1 MPKSVTHVLG
11 KSVLG
16 PVGHMVLSGDIGS
29 DAEAGVLERGIVC
42 AGRLY
47 EFQRK

>member
-1 MPKSVTHVLG
+1 MANDYLPAPNCRI
-11 KSVLG
+11 SVL
-16 PVGHMVLSGDIGS
+16 SEDIGS
-29 DAEAGVLERGIVC
+29 DAEPGVLERGIVC